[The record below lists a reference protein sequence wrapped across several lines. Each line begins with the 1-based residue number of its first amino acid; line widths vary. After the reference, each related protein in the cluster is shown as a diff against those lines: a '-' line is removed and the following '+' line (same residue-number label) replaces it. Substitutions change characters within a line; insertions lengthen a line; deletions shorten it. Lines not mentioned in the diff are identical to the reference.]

1 MLTSQELI
9 FKGSF
14 VEVKRV
20 ESELISNRI
29 NPIII
34 NKKQSAILSGF
45 GYNPNDQILIYV
57 FSDQLEL
64 AKQIIK
70 DLAI

>member
-1 MLTSQELI
+1 MVTSQELV

-20 ESELISNRI
+20 ESELISNGI

>member
-1 MLTSQELI
+1 MTSQELI

-20 ESELISNRI
+20 ESELVSNGI

>member
-1 MLTSQELI
+1 MVTSQELI

-20 ESELISNRI
+20 ESELVSNGI

-70 DLAI
+70 NLAI

>member
-1 MLTSQELI
+1 MVTSQELI

-20 ESELISNRI
+20 ESELISNGI

-45 GYNPNDQILIYV
+45 GYNLNDQILIYV

>member
-1 MLTSQELI
+1 MVTSKELI

-20 ESELISNRI
+20 ESELISNGI

>member
-1 MLTSQELI
+1 MISQELI
-9 FKGSF
+9 FKGSI
-14 VEVKRV
+14 VEVNRV
-20 ESELISNRI
+20 ESELISNGI

>member
-1 MLTSQELI
+1 MISQELI

-14 VEVKRV
+14 VEVNRV
-20 ESELISNRI
+20 ESELISNGI

-34 NKKQSAILSGF
+34 NKKESAILSGF

>member
-1 MLTSQELI
+1 MVTRQELI

-20 ESELISNRI
+20 ESELVSNGI

>member
-1 MLTSQELI
+1 
-9 FKGSF
+9 
-14 VEVKRV
+14 V
-20 ESELISNRI
+20 ESELVSNGI

>member
-1 MLTSQELI
+1 MVTSQELI

-20 ESELISNRI
+20 ESELISNGI

-57 FSDQLEL
+57 FCDQLEL

>member
-1 MLTSQELI
+1 MVTSQELV

-20 ESELISNRI
+20 ESELISNGI

-45 GYNPNDQILIYV
+45 GYDPNDQILIYV

>member
-1 MLTSQELI
+1 MVTSQELV

-20 ESELISNRI
+20 ESELISNGI

-64 AKQIIK
+64 ARQIIK

>member
-1 MLTSQELI
+1 MQKQVLL

-14 VEVKRV
+14 IESKRL
-20 ESELISNRI
+20 EIELIANKI

-45 GYNPNDQILIYV
+45 GYNPNDDIFIYV
-57 FSDQLEL
+57 FEDQLKSSKVIL
-64 AKQIIK
+64 SNLTI
-70 DLAI
+70 

>member
-1 MLTSQELI
+1 MISQELI

-14 VEVKRV
+14 VEVNRV
-20 ESELISNRI
+20 ESELISNGI

-45 GYNPNDQILIYV
+45 GYNPNDKILIYV

>member
-1 MLTSQELI
+1 MQKQVLL

-14 VEVKRV
+14 IESKRL
-20 ESELISNRI
+20 EIELIANKI

-45 GYNPNDQILIYV
+45 SYNPNDDIFIYV
-57 FSDQLEL
+57 FEDQLKSSKVIL
-64 AKQIIK
+64 SSLTI
-70 DLAI
+70 